1 MQIGELA
8 TRTGLAPSRIRF
20 YEKNGLLGAVARQ
33 DNGYRHYGPQA
44 LWRLEIIA
52 GAQRAG
58 FSLDE
63 IRSLLPDTQSHWQ
76 HQALVER
83 LQHKVADIERMQQR
97 LALSKAQL
105 LQAIDSV
112 QNPPQDLACAERP
125 QWVLQQ
131 LRSHEHTGVGA
142 DACVDVGAGAAERD
156 PGQGAQQAARHSPRP
171 RRAKV

>member
-1 MQIGELA
+1 M
-8 TRTGLAPSRIRF
+8 
-20 YEKNGLLGAVARQ
+20 
-33 DNGYRHYGPQA
+33 
-44 LWRLEIIA
+44 
-52 GAQRAG
+52 
-58 FSLDE
+58 
-63 IRSLLPDTQSHWQ
+63 
-76 HQALVER
+76 ER

-131 LRSHEHTGVGA
+131 LRSREHTGVDA
-142 DACVDVGAGAAERD
+142 DAGVDVGTGVTRPD
-156 PGQGAQQAARHSPRP
+156 PGQGTQQAARHSPRP